1 MCSGTGVSQRIV
13 GNFKADIFKNT
24 YQRLLLKKLL
34 LLLSLHKNGKEKTV
48 ARVNLCRHL
57 DGYMMEWSD
66 VKISLIKNRPT

>member
-34 LLLSLHKNGKEKTV
+34 LLLSLHKNGKEKPWRELTYVATWTV
-48 ARVNLCRHL
+48 
-57 DGYMMEWSD
+57 
-66 VKISLIKNRPT
+66 I